1 MAFLKEVGFW
11 WYLTP
16 NRGKTLE
23 SFPLATQAKEN
34 ENSMKKDKKNDKD
47 ELRPEYKR
55 SDFPGGL
62 VRGKYSKRMKE
73 ESNIIVLKPEVA
85 KVFPNEEAVNDA
97 LISLIDL
104 ARKSTRPTRRS
115 TGSSENRF
123 SR

>member
-1 MAFLKEVGFW
+1 
-11 WYLTP
+11 
-16 NRGKTLE
+16 
-23 SFPLATQAKEN
+23 
-34 ENSMKKDKKNDKD
+34 MKKDKKIVKD
-47 ELRPEYKR
+47 ELRQEYKR

-115 TGSSENRF
+115 TGSPENRA